1 MTLREI
7 MKQSNK
13 WERVERLLESGLCK
27 SDNPEKHIK
36 KLKNLA
42 ELIDEEEAK
51 KKSFQ
56 FKALAD
62 PIRVK
67 ILQLLK
73 NRQMCSCE
81 IIIALDIS
89 EPNASHH
96 LNILVRNGWITS
108 EKIGKWVFYKLN
120 SSAQSVFSL
129 KLL

>member
-1 MTLREI
+1 
-7 MKQSNK
+7 MKKNHRR
-13 WERVERLLESGLCK
+13 ERVERLLESGLCK
-27 SDNPEKHIK
+27 ADNPEKHIK
-36 KLKNLA
+36 ELRKLA
-42 ELIDEEEAK
+42 ERIDEEDAK
-51 KKSFQ
+51 KRSFQ

-67 ILQLLK
+67 MLHLLR
-73 NRQMCSCE
+73 NRPMCSCE

-96 LNILVRNGWITS
+96 LNILLRNGWLTS

-129 KLL
+129 KLF